1 MPETRENA
9 GPAMGSE
16 TSMSLLGRH
25 NLGRTTLALSAL
37 VSAATVYAAV
47 QDAAPDQTPDF
58 AAMTPQQAANFV
70 EPMLGEYC
78 SRCHNDIDNIADL
91 SVEDLRADDI
101 RTGKHADEWEKILRR
116 VAAGEMPPHGKTQ
129 PSAQMRAAF
138 VNWLDTSRA
147 GYLAANPDPGRPA
160 LRRLNRME
168 YANAVRDLLALDVD
182 FSRELPADNSGF
194 GFDNI
199 ADVLSVSPT
208 LMERYVAVAG
218 KVGRMATGLTS
229 RREVVTTWQVPKDG
243 SVQNSGVPAYN
254 ERAGAMLPLASRGG
268 YAQRYYARYDGQY
281 DVSAWLNANTNNETD
296 RLAEDKVTA
305 RVPMKAGSH
314 LVALSFR
321 RTIAPSEAVQ
331 VLRNDTDKVPL
342 PLEKPKMLP
351 LDVWI
356 DGKLAKTLSVPS
368 YRMHQRYSQ
377 QNFPRDVLQV
387 DVAGPFDAAGVPDTA
402 SRRAVFLC
410 RPKKASEEDACATK
424 IITTL
429 ARRAWRRPVGGFDV
443 APLLRIY
450 AEERKASDFEHGIE
464 AALEAVLVSPE
475 FLFVVERDPQG
486 AMPGSVNRVSD
497 LELAT
502 RLSLFLWSS
511 IPDDRLLTLAEQGKL
526 GQPTVLNAEIARM
539 LADPRAKALTT
550 NFAGQWLYLRNLDQQ
565 RPDTEVFPKFDARLK
580 SAMAT
585 ETEMFFADVLR
596 GDRPV
601 LDFIS
606 ADYTFLNQRLAE
618 HYGIPG
624 VSGPAFRRVALRP
637 EWHRG
642 GLLGQASVLT
652 VTSYGNHTSV
662 VKRGKWILD
671 NMLAAAPP
679 PPPPDVPALKTSHDG
694 RLLTARQQLE
704 LHRANPT
711 CAACHVKMDPMGFS
725 LENFDAVGAW
735 RTVDAGQPIDTLATM
750 PDGFKFE
757 GLTGLQQVLMD
768 RKDEFTRAFTE
779 RLMTY
784 AVARG
789 LSANDM
795 PTVRAI
801 ASAAAADQY
810 RIQTIVRGIAQS
822 PAFTLRRVPQPF
834 KAAYGQ
840 APRLPLRQAQGERGW
855 GYVSGKNALNSA
867 RAALVEAPSA
877 TPAALSLIATPRKA
891 LK

>member
-1 MPETRENA
+1 MRLIGQHIP
-9 GPAMGSE
+9 
-16 TSMSLLGRH
+16 
-25 NLGRTTLALSAL
+25 GRTALALSAL
-37 VSAATVYAAV
+37 VTAVTVWGAARAPAA
-47 QDAAPDQTPDF
+47 DAADPG
-58 AAMTPQQAANFV
+58 AMTPQQAAAFV
-70 EPMLGEYC
+70 EPMLGDYC
-78 SRCHNDIDNIADL
+78 SRCHNDIDRIADL
-91 SVEDLRADDI
+91 SVEDLKASDLA
-101 RTGKHADEWEKILRR
+101 TGRHAEEWEKILRR
-116 VAAGEMPPHGKTQ
+116 VAAGEMPPHGKAQ
-129 PSAQMRAAF
+129 PAPEARAML
-138 VNWLDTSRA
+138 VNWLDAARA
-147 GYLAANPDPGRPA
+147 GYLAANPDPGRA
-160 LRRLNRME
+160 TIRRLNRME

-182 FSRELPADNSGF
+182 FAKELPADNSGF

-218 KVGRMATGLTS
+218 KVGRMATGLSS
-229 RREVVTTWQVPKDG
+229 RREIVTTWQVPKDG
-243 SVQNSGVPAYN
+243 STMNSGVPGWN
-254 ERAGAMLPLASRGG
+254 ERAGPNLPLASRGG
-268 YAQRYYARYDGQY
+268 YAQRYYARHDGLYDI
-281 DVSAWLNANTNNETD
+281 SAWLNSNTNNETD
-296 RLAEDKVTA
+296 RLAEDKVSL

-321 RTIAPSEAVQ
+321 RMVAPSEAVQ

-342 PLEKPKMLP
+342 PLDKPVLLP

-356 DGKLAKTLSVPS
+356 DGKLAKTLNVPS

-387 DVAGPFDAAGVPDTA
+387 DVAGPFEASGVPDTP

-410 RPKKASEEDACATK
+410 RPKKASEEQACATK
-424 IITTL
+424 ILSSL
-429 ARRAWRRPVGGFDV
+429 ARRAWRRPVGGFDL

-450 AEERKASDFEHGIE
+450 ADERAASDFEHGIE
-464 AALEAVLVSPE
+464 AALEAILVSPE

-502 RLSLFLWSS
+502 RLSLFVWSS
-511 IPDDRLLTLAEQGKL
+511 IPDERLLGLAEQGRL
-526 GQPTVLNAEIARM
+526 SQPTVLDAEIARM
-539 LADPRAKALTT
+539 LADPRARALTS

-565 RPDTEVFPKFDARLK
+565 RPDIEVFPQFDTRLRA
-580 SAMAT
+580 AMAT
-585 ETEMFFADVLR
+585 ETEMFFAQVLAAN
-596 GDRPV
+596 RPV

-642 GLLGQASVLT
+642 GLLGQASILT

-679 PPPPDVPALKTSHDG
+679 PPPPDVPALKAEHDG
-694 RLLTARQQLE
+694 RQLTARQQLE
-704 LHRANPT
+704 LHRTNPT
-711 CAACHVKMDPMGFS
+711 CAACHVKMDPLGFS

-735 RTVDAGQPIDTLATM
+735 RTSDAGQPIDALATM
-750 PDGFKFE
+750 PDGAKFE
-757 GLTGLQQVLMD
+757 GIAGLQGILMD

-784 AVARG
+784 ALARG
-789 LSANDM
+789 LTANDM
-795 PTVRAI
+795 PSVRAI
-801 ASAAAADQY
+801 AGEAARDGY
-810 RIQTIVRGIAQS
+810 RIRTIVSGIASS
-822 PAFTLRRVPQPF
+822 PAFTLRRLPAPF
-834 KAAYGQ
+834 KAAFNAAFKADGT
-840 APRLPLRQAQGERGW
+840 PSTRSTAQ
-855 GYVSGKNALNSA
+855 
-867 RAALVEAPSA
+867 
-877 TPAALSLIATPRKA
+877 
-891 LK
+891 